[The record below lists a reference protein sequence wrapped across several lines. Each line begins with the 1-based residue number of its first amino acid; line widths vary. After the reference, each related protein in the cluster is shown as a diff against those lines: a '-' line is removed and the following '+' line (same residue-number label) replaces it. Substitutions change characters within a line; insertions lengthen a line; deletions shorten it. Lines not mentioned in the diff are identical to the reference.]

1 MKDRVRIAN
10 HPVHPMLIPFPI
22 GLWIFS
28 LVADFIYRANGNPAW
43 SSVAYYSM
51 AGGIIGAIAAAIPGF
66 VDYLNMKPSRIKSI
80 AVRHMLFNVVA
91 LVLFIWN
98 FFLREPGAAVTGF
111 PIFLSVLGVLL
122 ILVSG
127 WLGGHM
133 VYVHG
138 MAVDEAEVCT
148 HGEGLAASHT
158 VSGGTRSK

>member
-1 MKDRVRIAN
+1 MKDKARFGN

-28 LVADFIYRANGNPAW
+28 LVADFIFRAGGNPAW
-43 SSVAYYSM
+43 STVAYYSM

-66 VDYLNMKPSRIKSI
+66 LDYLSMDPSRTKHI
-80 AVRHMLFNVVA
+80 ASRHMLLNVGA

-98 FFLREPGAAVTGF
+98 FFLREPGAAIGAF
-111 PIFLSVLGVLL
+111 PFILSIVAVFL

-138 MAVDEAEVCT
+138 MAVDETEVCAPRERARVT
-148 HGEGLAASHT
+148 TKS
-158 VSGGTRSK
+158 